1 MGHLYHGYVSHNQRV
16 HVWNGLLNRST
27 TNQMTDDWKITFC
40 AKRSCSGLRS
50 HPLRWFCCYV
60 GLRISRPGGS
70 EGSTTQFPREAT
82 PKLRLVIFIRQEGTC
97 RSNSFKTGKE
107 SSYANVGC
115 DMLHQASSSGIPVV
129 SAGIPVFCRE
139 KGGEP
144 PTFGRR
150 QQQRSAVG
158 TGGCKGPRS
167 RMARQRFL
175 KPI

>member
-1 MGHLYHGYVSHNQRV
+1 MAMLNNQRV
-16 HVWNGLLNRST
+16 HVWNGLLNHQS
-27 TNQMTDDWKITFC
+27 DDIRWLENHRR

-82 PKLRLVIFIRQEGTC
+82 PKLRLVIFIRQKGNC

-115 DMLHQASSSGIPVV
+115 DMLHQASSSRYTSSISRNPC
-129 SAGIPVFCRE
+129 VFLQR
-139 KGGEP
+139 KGWWTPNLWQEA
-144 PTFGRR
+144 TAA
-150 QQQRSAVG
+150 QCSWNWW
-158 TGGCKGPRS
+158 
-167 RMARQRFL
+167 M
-175 KPI
+175 